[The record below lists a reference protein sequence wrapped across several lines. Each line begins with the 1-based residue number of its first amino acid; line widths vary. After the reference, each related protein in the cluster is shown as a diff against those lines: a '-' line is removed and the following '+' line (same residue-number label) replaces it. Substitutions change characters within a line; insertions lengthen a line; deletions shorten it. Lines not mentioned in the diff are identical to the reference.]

1 MKEKPTYKE
10 LEQDLKVLKEEAI
23 DQMQLEEALKE
34 SSERIK
40 FFAYS
45 ISHDLKSPAVSLYG
59 LTKRL
64 QRDYADI
71 LDGKG
76 QRYCDQILKT
86 SGQIVELVEQI
97 NVFISTKEAPLNIE
111 KLSLNEILLL
121 VREEFS
127 AQLSLR
133 GIKWSESDCF
143 PEIEADRMCMIRAF
157 RNLVDNAIKYGS
169 ETLSEIDIRYR
180 SSDVSHILSV
190 RDNGIGLRGED
201 SHVDIFSPFIRK
213 KTSRG
218 IQGSGLGLNILKE
231 IADKHGGEVW
241 LEPGSERGIT
251 FYISI
256 PKNIHCE
263 KERPKKIL
271 SRSL

>member
-10 LEQDLKVLKEEAI
+10 LERGLKELKEEAI
-23 DQMQLEEALKE
+23 DQMQIEEALKE

-45 ISHDLKSPAVSLYG
+45 ISHDLKSPAIGLYG

-71 LDGKG
+71 LDEKG

-86 SGQIVELVEQI
+86 SVQIVELVEQI
-97 NVFISTKEAPLNIE
+97 NVFISTREAPLTVE
-111 KLSLNEILLL
+111 RLSIKEILQV

-127 AQLSLR
+127 SQLDIR
-133 GIKWSESDCF
+133 EIKWSEPDYF
-143 PEIEADRMCMIRAF
+143 PIIEADRLCIIRAL
-157 RNLVDNAIKYGS
+157 RNLLDNALKYGGG
-169 ETLSEIDIRYR
+169 ELSEIIIKYNE
-180 SSDVSHILSV
+180 SDLNHILSV
-190 RDNGIGLRGED
+190 RDNGIGLEEQD
-201 SHVDIFSPFIRK
+201 SHQDIFSPFVRK
-213 KTSRG
+213 RTSKG

-241 LEPGSERGIT
+241 LEPGLEKGIT
-251 FYISI
+251 FYLSI
-256 PKNIHCE
+256 PKNIHLE
-263 KERPKKIL
+263 KEGTK
-271 SRSL
+271 